1 MKDLFDLCKSQN
13 WLPIV
18 CFGTQE
24 ETPHGWLG
32 RPISEDKW
40 DWLTEFVRQLGIY
53 LRDVY
58 KFARVDFEWY
68 NEPTKLQDLGFGWD
82 KYCKLGT
89 KLAKAWHSV
98 SKNYKFYAFSDDL
111 INLYYLQNILTDSTF
126 MQNVDV
132 ISTHIGVARE
142 DDEWDSYLINS
153 ANSMIAQYPHL
164 VQSVSE
170 LTCNG
175 IIDRLNQLPGNV
187 IGYGHIGL
195 LRHLINGELLG
206 TRMDDYAVWDDNLFQ
221 ITAPD
226 KISISAQFNR
236 DNYIPY
242 KITEEDMVLEKEYKY
257 GSKGIGVRFIQK
269 VLNKDL
275 EANLAID
282 GIWGNQTNIA
292 VKSFESKYQMTID
305 SKVDTQQFKFM
316 IRSYPD
322 EWNDT
327 EHDWS
332 IGVR

>member
-1 MKDLFDLCKSQN
+1 M
-13 WLPIV
+13 
-18 CFGTQE
+18 
-24 ETPHGWLG
+24 
-32 RPISEDKW
+32 
-40 DWLTEFVRQLGIY
+40 
-53 LRDVY
+53 
-58 KFARVDFEWY
+58 
-68 NEPTKLQDLGFGWD
+68 
-82 KYCKLGT
+82 
-89 KLAKAWHSV
+89 
-98 SKNYKFYAFSDDL
+98 
-111 INLYYLQNILTDSTF
+111 
-126 MQNVDV
+126 
-132 ISTHIGVARE
+132 
-142 DDEWDSYLINS
+142 
-153 ANSMIAQYPHL
+153 
-164 VQSVSE
+164 
-170 LTCNG
+170 
-175 IIDRLNQLPGNV
+175 PGSV